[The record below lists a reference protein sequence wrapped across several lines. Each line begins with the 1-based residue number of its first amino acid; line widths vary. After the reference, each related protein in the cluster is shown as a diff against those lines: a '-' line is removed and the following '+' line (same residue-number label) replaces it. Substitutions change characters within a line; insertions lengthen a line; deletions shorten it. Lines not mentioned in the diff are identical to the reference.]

1 MQTLI
6 DYKSAKGWL
15 LPEERELLYRLASEA
30 APDARFLNVGTEYG
44 ASVACLRAGN
54 PTAWIWAID
63 LDNSKMLNP
72 DHPSQLYQ
80 GDSSV
85 IVEHWDEVYNPS
97 IDLAFIDG
105 DHGYTGVLADAKFA
119 DFVVL
124 GGYILFQDCYDHVE
138 RGVVHKLVPGVNQA
152 VSEWFAFH
160 SKEFEE
166 LPYVGSTRIFKR
178 VKDAPRSSNTDTD
191 VQPAASS
198 DEKYRVTKPEP
209 SVRRESKNPNRRR

>member
-6 DYKSAKGWL
+6 DWRNAKGWL

-30 APDARFLNVGTEYG
+30 SPDARFLNVGTEYG

-72 DHPSQLYQ
+72 DHPDQLYQ
-80 GDSSV
+80 GDSGV
-85 IVEHWDEVYNPS
+85 MAQHWDEIHNPA
-97 IDLAFIDG
+97 INLAFIDG

-124 GGYILFQDCYDHVE
+124 GGYILFQDCYDHDE
-138 RGVVHKLVPGVNQA
+138 RGVVHKLVPGVNWA
-152 VSEWFAFH
+152 VSEWFSKH

-166 LPYVGSTRIFKR
+166 LPYVGSTRVFKR
-178 VKDAPRSSNTDTD
+178 VKDAPNSGGADT
-191 VQPAASS
+191 
-198 DEKYRVTKPEP
+198 
-209 SVRRESKNPNRRR
+209 NL